1 MFNYCIFY
9 YAYAFLFQHTR
20 YCYLLPASISQNV
33 SSYKDQKND
42 NILEKKRSHAGS
54 ALTFKLVARWK
65 LDKSPSLK
73 VGPSI
78 EKLSIQSILKSNVIR
93 HVL

>member
-1 MFNYCIFY
+1 MHMHFYFSTQGIVTSYQHQYLKMFRAIKIK
-9 YAYAFLFQHTR
+9 R
-20 YCYLLPASISQNV
+20 MIIYLR
-33 SSYKDQKND
+33 
-42 NILEKKRSHAGS
+42 KKRSHAGS